1 MESNFNPDNEEIED
15 LALFPSENQNPIIRA
30 NLNQI
35 LYINKSGKEL
45 LDIQKDSKLPEILK
59 EHISESL
66 FSKKNQEFE
75 LVLNDQ
81 TYSFTI
87 TPIKEKDYANIYG
100 RDITERKKIEEQLI
114 YKDNIISSTSSV
126 IATCDLDGI
135 MNFVNPA
142 FFKVWGYDNTNEIYG
157 RHFKEFWV
165 VEPILDEIMDVLT
178 SKGVWFGEIK
188 AKKKDGSFFDVQ
200 VSASLVYDNEGDPIS
215 LMSSSIDITARKK
228 AEEKLYHEQD
238 LIHTLL
244 DNHPDFIYFKDSK
257 ARFQHISKRFCDFF
271 GRNKEDII
279 GKTDLELFPEELAAQ
294 THSEDLNVIKTGI
307 PLINKEETDGET
319 WVLSTKMPWLEKDG
333 NIKGLFGISR
343 DITDLKKAEQFL
355 TESEEKFK
363 NIAEQNLM
371 GICILQDNVIKYIN
385 KAMAEIYGY
394 TIEEILNWEPMEY
407 FKLFTPESLEIV
419 REQSIKKQK
428 GDPDQIVH
436 YIIHGVK
443 RTGELI
449 WVDNISRTINYEGRP
464 ADLITEIEIT
474 EKLKTEQDLKESE
487 EKFRTL
493 SEQSLV
499 GIAIVQ
505 DNQMKYS
512 NRKIAE
518 IIEYPYEEIKD
529 WTLIDHLKIVH
540 PDHVDFVKEQAMKKQ
555 QGITDV
561 MEDYEFCIYTKKGD
575 LKWVHVFS
583 KTISYEGR
591 PADLVVQIDI
601 TKRKK
606 IEEQLIKSEE
616 NYRVAYNNA
625 NFYKDLFAHD
635 MNNIL
640 NSIRLSVEL
649 ISETPKEGEKMEKF
663 NKFFNIIKDSSNRG
677 AQLISNVQKLS
688 KLDES
693 GAIIQDTNVST
704 YLKDA
709 VSFIKNNFPNKDIEI
724 EVDALSENILV
735 MGNELLL
742 DVFENI
748 MINSVKYNDNK
759 KKEILI
765 KISEIQADGITFLK
779 LEFIDNGMGI
789 KHYRKEKIFEVG
801 NREYKGGR
809 GMGIGLS
816 LVKKIVE
823 SYGGKIMV
831 EDKVPGDYS
840 KGSNFIVLIPKSK

>member
-188 AKKKDGSFFDVQ
+188 AKKKDGSFFDIQ
-200 VSASLVYDNEGDPIS
+200 VSASVVYDNEGDPIS
-215 LMSSSIDITARKK
+215 LMSSSIDITTRKK
-228 AEEKLYHEQD
+228 AEE
-238 LIHTLL
+238 
-244 DNHPDFIYFKDSK
+244 S
-257 ARFQHISKRFCDFF
+257 
-271 GRNKEDII
+271 
-279 GKTDLELFPEELAAQ
+279 
-294 THSEDLNVIKTGI
+294 
-307 PLINKEETDGET
+307 
-319 WVLSTKMPWLEKDG
+319 
-333 NIKGLFGISR
+333 
-343 DITDLKKAEQFL
+343 
-355 TESEEKFK
+355 
-363 NIAEQNLM
+363 
-371 GICILQDNVIKYIN
+371 
-385 KAMAEIYGY
+385 
-394 TIEEILNWEPMEY
+394 
-407 FKLFTPESLEIV
+407 
-419 REQSIKKQK
+419 
-428 GDPDQIVH
+428 
-436 YIIHGVK
+436 
-443 RTGELI
+443 
-449 WVDNISRTINYEGRP
+449 
-464 ADLITEIEIT
+464 
-474 EKLKTEQDLKESE
+474 LKESE

-540 PDHVDFVKEQAMKKQ
+540 PDYVDFVKDQSMKKQ

-640 NSIRLSVEL
+640 NSIKLSVEL
-649 ISETPKEGEKMEKF
+649 ISETPKEREKMERF

-840 KGSNFIVLIPKSK
+840 KGSNFTVLIPKSK

>member
-1 MESNFNPDNEEIED
+1 
-15 LALFPSENQNPIIRA
+15 
-30 NLNQI
+30 
-35 LYINKSGKEL
+35 
-45 LDIQKDSKLPEILK
+45 
-59 EHISESL
+59 
-66 FSKKNQEFE
+66 
-75 LVLNDQ
+75 
-81 TYSFTI
+81 
-87 TPIKEKDYANIYG
+87 
-100 RDITERKKIEEQLI
+100 
-114 YKDNIISSTSSV
+114 
-126 IATCDLDGI
+126 
-135 MNFVNPA
+135 
-142 FFKVWGYDNTNEIYG
+142 
-157 RHFKEFWV
+157 
-165 VEPILDEIMDVLT
+165 
-178 SKGVWFGEIK
+178 
-188 AKKKDGSFFDVQ
+188 
-200 VSASLVYDNEGDPIS
+200 
-215 LMSSSIDITARKK
+215 MSSSIDITTRKK
-228 AEEKLYHEQD
+228 AEES
-238 LIHTLL
+238 LI
-244 DNHPDFIYFKDSK
+244 
-257 ARFQHISKRFCDFF
+257 
-271 GRNKEDII
+271 
-279 GKTDLELFPEELAAQ
+279 
-294 THSEDLNVIKTGI
+294 
-307 PLINKEETDGET
+307 
-319 WVLSTKMPWLEKDG
+319 
-333 NIKGLFGISR
+333 
-343 DITDLKKAEQFL
+343 
-355 TESEEKFK
+355 ESEEKYRNLVSNIHESIFELDENGNVEYLSPQIYKISGYLPEEQIGINLRELIHPDDLKLVLISFSKLIQSGEIQSIDYRRKHKDGHYIYVNSSGRRVKRGDKYKIIGITKDITDHK
-363 NIAEQNLM
+363 NAEEQ
-371 GICILQDNVIKYIN
+371 IKYQAQLVENVSDAIISTDNDFNIISWNKAAESIYDWKADEVIGRNVMDTITVEYPHHEEEDVLKEFFEKGFWEGEVIQLHKNGNKLNVYASVTLLKNSEGEPIGAVSIN
-385 KAMAEIYGY
+385 KDISE
-394 TIEEILNWEPMEY
+394 
-407 FKLFTPESLEIV
+407 
-419 REQSIKKQK
+419 RKK
-428 GDPDQIVH
+428 
-436 YIIHGVK
+436 
-443 RTGELI
+443 
-449 WVDNISRTINYEGRP
+449 S
-464 ADLITEIEIT
+464 
-474 EKLKTEQDLKESE
+474 EKKLKESE

-649 ISETPKEGEKMEKF
+649 ISETPKEREKMERF

-724 EVDALSENILV
+724 EVDSLSEKILV

-779 LEFIDNGMGI
+779 LEFIDNGTGI

-801 NREYKGGR
+801 NREYKGVR
-809 GMGIGLS
+809 GMGIGLY
-816 LVKKIVE
+816 LV
-823 SYGGKIMV
+823 
-831 EDKVPGDYS
+831 
-840 KGSNFIVLIPKSK
+840 

>member
-59 EHISESL
+59 EHIIESL

-100 RDITERKKIEEQLI
+100 RDITERKKIEEQLL

-215 LMSSSIDITARKK
+215 LMSSSIDITTRKK
-228 AEEKLYHEQD
+228 AEES
-238 LIHTLL
+238 LI
-244 DNHPDFIYFKDSK
+244 
-257 ARFQHISKRFCDFF
+257 
-271 GRNKEDII
+271 
-279 GKTDLELFPEELAAQ
+279 
-294 THSEDLNVIKTGI
+294 
-307 PLINKEETDGET
+307 
-319 WVLSTKMPWLEKDG
+319 
-333 NIKGLFGISR
+333 
-343 DITDLKKAEQFL
+343 
-355 TESEEKFK
+355 ESEEKYRNLVSNIHESIFELDENGNVEYLSPQIYKISGYLPEEQIGINLRELIHPDDLKLVLISFSKLIQSGEIQSIDYRRKHKDGHYIYVNSSGRRVKRGDKYKIIGITKDITDHK
-363 NIAEQNLM
+363 NAEEQ
-371 GICILQDNVIKYIN
+371 IKYQAQLVENVSDAIISTDNDFNIISWNKAAESIYDWKADEVIGRNVMDTITVEYPHHEEEDVLKEFFEKGFWEGEVIQLHKNGNKLNVYASVTLLKNSEGEPIGAVSIN
-385 KAMAEIYGY
+385 KDISE
-394 TIEEILNWEPMEY
+394 
-407 FKLFTPESLEIV
+407 
-419 REQSIKKQK
+419 RKK
-428 GDPDQIVH
+428 
-436 YIIHGVK
+436 
-443 RTGELI
+443 
-449 WVDNISRTINYEGRP
+449 S
-464 ADLITEIEIT
+464 
-474 EKLKTEQDLKESE
+474 EKKLKESE

-649 ISETPKEGEKMEKF
+649 ISETPKEREKMERF

-779 LEFIDNGMGI
+779 LEFIDNGTGI